1 MNINQAVEGIRK
13 ALYGREVREYIAYS
27 IEWVYSFTTAAVD
40 KVVALEA
47 SASASASAAKE
58 SEANAANSA
67 NSAAASSSA
76 AADSARS
83 AKNSESS
90 LNEAVASA
98 ARSENGAAQSA
109 RDAKNS
115 ADRAAAIVSTDI
127 NLDIKG
133 APADAKAVGDE
144 LAKRLLKEGGTMT
157 GPINFGAETES
168 IYSSGND
175 GANGPGGELNNL
187 VISSWYGVSFTTSQ
201 DVSPNKGK
209 TTVGIDCRTGFVKAE
224 EFSGKLT
231 DEDGGHTVWFDLNN
245 DRLSPENE
253 YWLCAHT
260 NDYSNGFE
268 IRDISLADLKTNIIA
283 AAVGAVVN
291 TGVASSGSNYV
302 RFSDGTQICWD
313 GDVWVTCG
321 SDPGTFSFP
330 QAFASSNYGI
340 TFINCTHSGNEKIVR
355 YANRYTTYCEVSCS
369 GGGTVELSYIAVGRW
384 K

>member
-47 SASASASAAKE
+47 SASTSAAAAKE
-58 SEANAANSA
+58 SETNAANSA
-67 NSAAASSSA
+67 DSAAASSSA

-115 ADRAAAIVSTDI
+115 ADRAAAIVSTDT

-157 GPINFGAETES
+157 GPINFGTETES

-175 GANGPGGELNNL
+175 AANGPGGELNNL

-201 DVSPNKGK
+201 EDSPNKGK
-209 TTVGIDCRTGFVKAE
+209 TTIGIDCRTGLIKAE

-231 DEDGGHTVWFDLNN
+231 DENGDHPIWFDLNN
-245 DRLSPENE
+245 GRLSPENE

-260 NDYSNGFE
+260 NDYGEGFE
-268 IRDISLADLKTNIIA
+268 IRDINIGDLKNAIVDSA
-283 AAVGAVVN
+283 KEAVV
-291 TGVASSGSNYV
+291 VSSGSNYV
-302 RFSDGTQICWD
+302 RFSDGTQICWG

-369 GGGTVELSYIAVGRW
+369 GGGTVDLSYIAVGRW